1 MEEQEE
7 RDEQE
12 EKMTIEESCSLNGLL
27 SSLAQ
32 ISQ

>member
-7 RDEQE
+7 QDERE
-12 EKMTIEESCSLNGLL
+12 EKITIEESCSLNGLL
-27 SSLAQ
+27 SPLAQ